1 MARLER
7 LNVCRRLAESH
18 IFRQPV
24 VGREPSCL
32 AGPWRRL
39 LGHNSRVMRPVFKEF
54 NQRRKIIELNNKLK
68 EVNPIDRRSN
78 YLEWNLQSEL
88 FAFAARLGE
97 NIDQQ
102 LLLEAFTTTGY
113 VEAELKKQDDL
124 GIQQVK
130 LHQRSNDVLAEAGGC
145 VLEDVLQ
152 NALRTVL
159 PALPE
164 EGIQAVKEY
173 LSSEDVLAHISFH
186 IGTKDLIL
194 SLEYPPYKSEFAH
207 AVKALIGAIHRG
219 SEERAVKFIQEIV
232 ITQLVGKDICE
243 IWDVR
248 NPMGVLATILGNMDM
263 AEPESRLLWQSG
275 PSTLLA
281 SFTVGI
287 YSNQQLMGSF
297 AGESV
302 EIAEEMAARDA
313 LRRLFRLSDSAAP
326 LPVSPP
332 ITNTKPN
339 QSLQDWKDQSP
350 PNLVTS

>member
-1 MARLER
+1 
-7 LNVCRRLAESH
+7 
-18 IFRQPV
+18 
-24 VGREPSCL
+24 
-32 AGPWRRL
+32 
-39 LGHNSRVMRPVFKEF
+39 
-54 NQRRKIIELNNKLK
+54 LNNKLK
-68 EVNPIDRRSN
+68 EVNPISRRSGF
-78 YLEWNLQSEL
+78 LEWNLQSEL

-102 LLLEAFTTTGY
+102 LLLEAFTTASY
-113 VEAELKKQDDL
+113 VEAEIKKQADL
-124 GIQQVK
+124 GITQVK
-130 LHQRSNDVLAEAGGC
+130 LHQQSNEALAEAGGA

-152 NALRTVL
+152 SGLRIVL

-173 LSSEDVLAHISFH
+173 LSSEDVLANISFH
-186 IGTKDLIL
+186 IGTKDLIF
-194 SLEYPPYKSEFAH
+194 SLEYPPLKSEFAH
-207 AVKALIGAIHRG
+207 AFKALIGAIHRS

-232 ITQLVGKDICE
+232 ITQLIGKDICE

-248 NPMGVLATILGNMDM
+248 NPMGALATILSNMDM

-297 AGESV
+297 AGESL
-302 EIAEEMAARDA
+302 EIAEDMAARDA
-313 LRRLFRLSDSAAP
+313 LRRLFRLTDSAAP
-326 LPVSPP
+326 LPVSPSP
-332 ITNTKPN
+332 TNTKPN
-339 QSLQDWKDQSP
+339 QSLQDWRDDKTP